1 MEHFGPFAL
10 SSGERRHVWHHVWS
24 CASFTARAFLC
35 EHTDVRLGEA
45 NKSLRVVSSASSL
58 RVFLN
63 PDTENCGCGKSKWPE
78 QLSALD
84 LHSAPRLVDLSEKRL
99 LLIVSLLS
107 LGDELVLFLSDRRQ
121 LSLHI

>member
-1 MEHFGPFAL
+1 MVVRGLGCAFLCLSVYLSAAMEHFGPFAL

-63 PDTENCGCGKSKWPE
+63 PDTDNCGCGKSKWPE

-84 LHSAPRLVDLSEKRL
+84 LQQ
-99 LLIVSLLS
+99 LLS
-107 LGDELVLFLSDRRQ
+107 Q
-121 LSLHI
+121 LS